1 MKTRITKYSLILL
14 LSGCL
19 LFGCSESFLDMDQ
32 VGVTS
37 IDDFFKTD
45 ADGTQAIMACYNMLT
60 TMNGSI
66 WTSMWMAKMS
76 LCDEIYTGGENSG
89 DRPEYQELTTF
100 TFGPTNAVITNV
112 YRYTYMAIYRAN
124 KIVDGFS
131 DPTPYQE
138 LVIAEAKTIR
148 AYMYLELVSLYGPVP
163 LTIHEL
169 APSEWQAPNSTVEAI
184 YAQIE
189 LDLEEAIST
198 LPVKSGMKAAGLDI
212 ARVSKGTAQSL
223 LGKALLYQKKYSEA
237 AAVLQEVIE
246 SGEYDLYTLDELG
259 YGANEMAY
267 SQLFKKSTEFGKE
280 SIFELSWVSTRE
292 NDWSNP
298 FGDLWVDPSRTNPS
312 STVWQLCGPRGDQG
326 FNGGTLGVN
335 GGWGFGYPTVNIL
348 NAYRA
353 AGDSVR
359 LHGNIAIESQIVA
372 AGGTLRNDAT
382 HNYPWGCPGFIRLKF
397 TTWAG
402 ETAGPVSEL
411 NYGTNL
417 RIIRFSDV
425 LLLAAEAYL
434 QDGQE
439 ALARPLINRV
449 RSRVNLP
456 SLDVVTLSDIKL
468 ERQLE
473 LYCEGS
479 RYQDLVRWGD
489 AAAILADQGKS
500 IPTGIFINNIMSWN
514 SNPAAGFKAPKNELF
529 PIPFNEISANP
540 NVAQN
545 PGY

>member
-1 MKTRITKYSLILL
+1 MKTRIIKQSLILL
-14 LSGCL
+14 LSFGL

-32 VGVTS
+32 KGVIS
-37 IDDFFKTD
+37 IDEFYKTD
-45 ADGTQAIMACYNMLT
+45 EDATQAIVACYNMLT

-100 TFGPTNAVITNV
+100 TFGPTNTVITNV
-112 YRYTYMAIYRAN
+112 YRYAYMTIYRAN
-124 KIVDGFS
+124 KIVDLFT
-131 DPTPYQE
+131 DPTPYQKK
-138 LVIAEAKTIR
+138 VIAEAKTIR
-148 AYMYLELVSLYGPVP
+148 ALMYLELVSLYGPVP

-169 APSEWQAPNSTVEAI
+169 SPAEWQAPNSTVDAI

-189 LDLEEAIST
+189 LDLNEAIEE
-198 LPVKSGMKAAGLDI
+198 LPVKSGMKAAGMDI
-212 ARVSKGTAQSL
+212 ARISKGTAQAI

-237 AAVLQEVIE
+237 ATVLQKVID
-246 SGEYDLYTLDELG
+246 SGEYDLYTLAELG
-259 YGANEMAY
+259 YPTNEMAY
-267 SQLFKKSTEFGKE
+267 SQLFRKSTEFGKE
-280 SIFELSWVSTRE
+280 SLFELSWISTRG

-298 FGDLWVDPSRTNPS
+298 YGDLWVDPSRTNPS
-312 STVWQLCGPRGDQG
+312 NTVWQLCGPRGDQG
-326 FNGGTLGVN
+326 FIGGSLGVN

-348 NAYRA
+348 SAYRD

-359 LHGNIAIESQIVA
+359 LHGNIAIESQIIA
-372 AGGTLRNDAT
+372 AGGTLRNSLT
-382 HNYPWGCPGFIRLKF
+382 NNYPWGCPGFIRLKY
-397 TTWAG
+397 TTWEN

-417 RIIRFSDV
+417 RIIRYADV
-425 LLLAAEAYL
+425 LLMAAEAYL
-434 QDGQE
+434 QGGQE
-439 ALARPLINRV
+439 DLARPLINKV
-449 RSRVNLP
+449 RNRVNLP
-456 SLDVVTLSDIKL
+456 SLSVVTLNDIKL

-489 AAAILADQGKS
+489 ASTVLENQGKS
-500 IPTGIFINNIMSWN
+500 IPTGIFIDNVMVWN
-514 SNPAAGFKAPKNELF
+514 SNPAAGFKVNRNELF
-529 PIPFNEISANP
+529 PIPFNEISSNP
-540 NVAQN
+540 NVKQN